1 MIISLVAFVLL
12 LALRVWGASEIMAD
26 LPAPYGGAV
35 VHTIGVAL
43 ILAGAVFIDRLIR
56 RLYWD
61 GYLRRKRNQETPALI
76 EDIVTVALIVIGI
89 SIGLSVEAGI
99 SLTGI
104 ITAGGAIAIVIG
116 IALQNVIQDLFAGLS
131 INFDRSYAIGD
142 WLTIFSDQFPDA
154 KYGRVTGI
162 TWRSTFMH
170 LADGRRLMIP
180 NRLVTSNPVL
190 NHSKPAGPKR
200 HVIELQVDIRVPSDR
215 AISILLGEAFK
226 ISREKGFAPSPEP
239 SVLLSQL
246 GQDAAFYKVRVYAD
260 PDEFE
265 PETAHAL
272 IAAAMHRAM
281 LRHGMPAPPY
291 QVEMVPA
298 PEGEGEFGECEVREA
313 LHHVS
318 LFSGALNDQQF
329 TTLKNYCSVLDIPK
343 GRTFIRQGDT
353 TASMFV
359 IMEGAA
365 RVVVEKADGET
376 QDVAVLAGGEV
387 VGEMS
392 LMTGAPRTAT
402 VTAITP
408 MRAIEIA
415 KPAIEDLLK
424 TSPELLQRF
433 SHVLAERQREL
444 AALHNVRATET
455 EGDLLSKMKK
465 FFARVFA

>member
-1 MIISLVAFVLL
+1 MIVSLVAFVLL
-12 LALRVWGASEIMAD
+12 LALRIWAVPEIMAD
-26 LPAPYGGAV
+26 LPAPYGGVV
-35 VHTIGVAL
+35 VHTLGVAL
-43 ILAGAVFIDRLIR
+43 ILAGAVFVDRLIR

-89 SIGLSVEAGI
+89 SIGLSFEAGM
-99 SLTGI
+99 SVTGI
-104 ITAGGAIAIVIG
+104 ITAGGATAIVIG

-142 WLTIFSDQFPDA
+142 QLTIFSDQFPEA

-162 TWRSTFMH
+162 TWRSTY
-170 LADGRRLMIP
+170 LLLTDGRRLMIP

-190 NHSKPAGPKR
+190 NHSRPPGPKR
-200 HVIELQVDIRVPSDR
+200 HAIELQVDIRFPSDR
-215 AISILLGEAFK
+215 ATSILLGEAFK
-226 ISREKGFAPSPEP
+226 IAREKGFSRSPEP

-246 GQDAAFYKVRVYAD
+246 GQDAAFYKVRIYAD
-260 PDEFE
+260 PDEIE
-265 PETAHAL
+265 PETALAVVT
-272 IAAAMHRAM
+272 AAMHRAM

-291 QVEMVPA
+291 QVEMVPS
-298 PEGEGEFGECEVREA
+298 PEGQRDFGEREVRQA
-313 LHHVS
+313 LHHVN

-329 TTLKNYCSVLDIPK
+329 AALKEHCTVLDIPRGK
-343 GRTFIRQGDT
+343 TFIRQGDT

-365 RVVVEKADGET
+365 RVVVEKSGGET
-376 QDVAVLAGGEV
+376 RDVAVLAGGEI

-408 MRAIEIA
+408 MRVIEIA

-424 TSPELLQRF
+424 GSPDLLQRF

-444 AALHNVRATET
+444 AALHDARAADTES
-455 EGDLLSKMKK
+455 DLLSKMKK
-465 FFARVFA
+465 FFSRVFA